1 MFAQGRRSDNTV
13 RPITQIDVLESAS
26 YQGCMDKNTIRSDQP
41 VFRYTVKSRILIG
54 HKLWRF

>member
-41 VFRYTVKSRILIG
+41 VFRYTVKKQDSY
-54 HKLWRF
+54 WP